1 MLVVN
6 GISCRETEWNI
17 DQFYCCCCISGH
29 TASAAPAS
37 PTPGCCGAAF
47 SLRGGD
53 GVRFRDD
60 LGLPS
65 GSTISVSLGRVN
77 RWSARRTLCGALGR
91 KRLRPWPQVGLLLIR
106 PTSEF
111 AGDWVLCRRRS
122 QNPVTSLKNSQA
134 WDQILL
140 MTNKKF
146 LGFFLHENQ

>member
-77 RWSARRTLCGALGR
+77 RRSARRTLCGALGR
-91 KRLRPWPQVGLLLIR
+91 KRLRPWPQVGPLLLIDQTNW
-106 PTSEF
+106 PEIEF
-111 AGDWVLCRRRS
+111 CSGVS
-122 QNPVTSLKNSQA
+122 K
-134 WDQILL
+134 ILL
-140 MTNKKF
+140 QFFEKSIGVRTNIDTKNAQ
-146 LGFFLHENQ
+146 FF